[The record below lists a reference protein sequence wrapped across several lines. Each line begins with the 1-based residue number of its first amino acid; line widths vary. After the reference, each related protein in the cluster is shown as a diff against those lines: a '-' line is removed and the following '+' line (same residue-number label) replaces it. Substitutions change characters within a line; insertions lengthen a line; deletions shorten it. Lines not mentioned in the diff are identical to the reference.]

1 MEANPMKKNKDECLL
16 ISTSFYL
23 DRKYIQTAALWCL
36 DKSNFIWNI
45 SRPEEF
51 YCTSRIL
58 VLPLIL
64 VSFDESVDPK
74 QIEQIP
80 LEIYNGMRWDVS
92 SLVLSDIDR
101 LVRKE
106 FLQRQAMDI
115 IHTLIP
121 NQSLKVK
128 FL

>member
-1 MEANPMKKNKDECLL
+1 MKKDKDKCLL

-36 DKSNFIWNI
+36 DRSNFLWSI

-51 YCTSRIL
+51 CYTSRIL
-58 VLPLIL
+58 VLPLVL
-64 VSFDESVDPK
+64 VFFDESVDPR
-74 QIEQIP
+74 QIECLS
-80 LEIYNGMRWDVS
+80 LEIYNEMRWDVS
-92 SLVLSDIDR
+92 LILSSSDIDK
-101 LVRKE
+101 LIRKE

-121 NQSLKVK
+121 KQTLKVK